1 MLTEGAHTEY
11 CALLANDYVQD
22 EKYFPALICVLL
34 GLKAFKSCQGR
45 DCNTYFSL

>member
-11 CALLANDYVQD
+11 CALLVNDDVQD
-22 EKYFPALICVLL
+22 EEYFPALICVQW

-45 DCNTYFSL
+45 DCNT